1 MENRFGKFSDVVL
14 VLVLGAQG
22 GLMLALP
29 ALASIALGY
38 WLDMRYDS
46 LPWITLGLTII
57 GVVTGPILLHR
68 YMKTV
73 VKKRMREQEDDQE
86 EKPE

>member
-1 MENRFGKFSDVVL
+1 MKNRFGKFGDAIL
-14 VLVLGAQG
+14 ILVLGVQG

-29 ALASIALGY
+29 VLMGIGVGY

-46 LPWITLGLTII
+46 LPWITLGLT
-57 GVVTGPILLHR
+57 VVGGITGPILLHQF
-68 YMKTV
+68 MKSV
-73 VKKRMREQEDDQE
+73 VKKRMAEKDDQE

>member
-1 MENRFGKFSDVVL
+1 MLAMPVL
-14 VLVLGAQG
+14 VA
-22 GLMLALP
+22 
-29 ALASIALGY
+29 IALGY

-46 LPWITLGLTII
+46 LPWITLGLTVI

-68 YMKTV
+68 WMKTV
-73 VKKRMREQEDDQE
+73 VKKRMAEHEDDQE